1 MGRLK
6 KDHSGWKTSGKW
18 KKYQYPKID
27 ETPRRVKKSKD
38 TRKWCKGKFGVKHD
52 YELIQDSDW
61 RKIPICKNC
70 KKQDYRGVLYKCDKT
85 GEFIKD
91 HFCWFSSCSS

>member
-6 KDHSGWKTSGKW
+6 KDHSGYAASGKW

-27 ETPRRVKKSKD
+27 ETPRKGKKSKN

-52 YELIQDSDW
+52 YELVQKYKW
-61 RKIPICKNC
+61 QKIPICKNC
-70 KKQDYRGVLYKCDKT
+70 KKQDYSGVLYKCDKT

-91 HFCWFSSCSS
+91 HFCWSSSCSS